1 LAAAAAAAV
10 NKGSKVAGP
19 LQLLRHR
26 TVVAVVEVV
35 LVAGSN
41 FANFDFFF
49 FSILRNMS
57 FVLLCGIKIK
67 IIVP

>member
-49 FSILRNMS
+49 FQ
-57 FVLLCGIKIK
+57 F
-67 IIVP
+67 